1 MIENIRCPKIEVP
14 NIIRR
19 LPLDLSV
26 VIRCGRDKNGLK
38 RVLSSVDENVEVVVS
53 ASDDASFLSDFQK
66 KGYKLAPHTYGNWS
80 VAAQAGINMSSNDD
94 VIIMDADSIFGN
106 GAIKTIN
113 TALKEGHLLVQPKVV
128 FLNNG
133 SSISKVIAR
142 ARTYENQ
149 REPKSYSPGL
159 GLKVH
164 ELTERIG
171 VNGNVYN
178 LSVAYADDGDLNQRR
193 KDAKID
199 VHAVKDALIYHDP
212 IALKHELKTVYRFG
226 IGKRQ
231 AQNGKT
237 NPKTIVDIMKKE
249 FLSRRANEY
258 YINLLDK
265 YGIQTL
271 TFVMFCR
278 FAYMAGFFIED
289 RRT

>member
-1 MIENIRCPKIEVP
+1 MVENIGRPKINAP
-14 NIIRR
+14 NIIPR

-26 VIRCGRDKNGLK
+26 VIRCGRDRNGLE
-38 RVLSSVDENVEVVVS
+38 RVLASVDENVEIVVS
-53 ASDDASFLSDFQK
+53 ASEDASFLPDFQK
-66 KGYKLAPHTYGNWS
+66 KEYKLAPHIYGNWS
-80 VAAQAGINMSSNDD
+80 VAAQAGINLSSNND
-94 VIIMDADSIFGN
+94 VIIMDSDSIFGG
-106 GAIKTIN
+106 GALKTIN

-133 SSISKVIAR
+133 NPISKVIAR

-159 GLKVH
+159 GLKVQ
-164 ELTERIG
+164 ELTKKIG
-171 VNGNVYN
+171 VDGNVYN

-193 KDAKID
+193 SDAKID
-199 VHAVKDALIYHDP
+199 VHVAKNALIYHDP
-212 IALKHELKTVYRFG
+212 IALGHELKTVYRFG

-237 NPKTIVDIMKKE
+237 NPKTLVDIMKKE
-249 FLSRRANEY
+249 FISRRAKEY
-258 YINLLDK
+258 YDNLLDK

-278 FAYMAGFFIED
+278 FAYMIGFFIED